1 VHKAKSSDLK
11 FFDIGGFIIPIVVGG
26 VVSNLTPYSCIALG
40 IAIGLCNVYAG
51 IINEQ
56 SFTDLQT
63 GYYNRYYLRYL
74 KRDVER
80 EFFSLKS
87 GIIFRLEDPEDMQ
100 TFSGLLSPLLP
111 KKCEVVRYTGDTV
124 IMLAEIAKK
133 GALHMM
139 SEDVELAV
147 EQYNTEHPEKT
158 LTVSVDTVYKKKKE
172 TTKGF
177 YDMFLR
183 RIG

>member
-1 VHKAKSSDLK
+1 
-11 FFDIGGFIIPIVVGG
+11 
-26 VVSNLTPYSCIALG
+26 
-40 IAIGLCNVYAG
+40 
-51 IINEQ
+51 
-56 SFTDLQT
+56 
-63 GYYNRYYLRYL
+63 
-74 KRDVER
+74 
-80 EFFSLKS
+80 
-87 GIIFRLEDPEDMQ
+87 
-100 TFSGLLSPLLP
+100 
-111 KKCEVVRYTGDTV
+111 
-124 IMLAEIAKK
+124 MLAEIAKK

-147 EQYNTEHPEKT
+147 EQYNTEHPEKP